1 VYSFGSAHERGT
13 PEARTTRV
21 ASLSL
26 ATCASNP
33 DLWVLLRSVS
43 RRGRLDKTSCLARAV
58 VVCPAMRRIVFLLIV
73 TAALSGLGARAEE
86 LGPVRATGG
95 APPARLRVSDNRR
108 FLVRADGRAF
118 FWLGDTAWELFH
130 RLSREQAEH
139 YLKDRAS
146 KGYTV
151 IQAVVLAELDG
162 QKIPNRYGQRPL
174 VDDDPLQPNPAYFQH
189 VDWIVA
195 RANALGLV
203 IAMLPTWGNRWY
215 GGRDG
220 PPRFN
225 EDNAARYGEWL
236 GRRYKDADLVWVL
249 GGDRPVES
257 ALHRKITVALAKGL
271 RSGDAGQ
278 HLITFHPTG
287 GQGSAQYFHD
297 QDWLD
302 FNMRQNG
309 HSAEY
314 DNYAGTHADYDRKPP
329 KPVLDG
335 EPLYEDH
342 PISFQA
348 ERFGHSLA
356 ADVRRPL
363 YWDLFGG
370 AFGHTYG
377 NHAVWQ
383 MWDKDRPPLNDPL
396 MYWTD
401 AIAQPG
407 ARQMQHARWLLESRP
422 FLTRVPDD
430 SIIVPSR
437 VSTSVP
443 GRGRYRF
450 VATRD
455 GERSYAMIY
464 APVGRPFTVKL
475 DALNAQRLKAWWF
488 DPRTG
493 KALDAG
499 SYLGSGDHTFMPP
512 SPGEDS
518 DWVLV
523 LDDVAKKYPPPGTR
537 ARSAGKTQAP

>member
-1 VYSFGSAHERGT
+1 MHRLALALIIMATVSSSTATAT
-13 PEARTTRV
+13 P
-21 ASLSL
+21 
-26 ATCASNP
+26 P
-33 DLWVLLRSVS
+33 
-43 RRGRLDKTSCLARAV
+43 
-58 VVCPAMRRIVFLLIV
+58 
-73 TAALSGLGARAEE
+73 
-86 LGPVRATGG
+86 
-95 APPARLRVSDNRR
+95 RLRVSDNHR
-108 FLVRADGRAF
+108 FLVRESGEPF

-130 RLSREQAEH
+130 RLGREQAEL

-146 KGYTV
+146 KGFTV

-162 QKIPNRYGQRPL
+162 QKIPNPYGQRPL
-174 VDDDPLQPNPAYFQH
+174 SDDDPRKPNPAYFEH

-203 IAMLPTWGNRWY
+203 IALLPTWGDRWH

-220 PPRFN
+220 KPIFD
-225 EDNAARYGEWL
+225 EKNAAQYGEWL
-236 GRRYKDADLVWVL
+236 GRRYQDADLVWVL
-249 GGDRPVES
+249 GGDRTVES
-257 ALHRKITVALAKGL
+257 DAQRKVIEAMAKGL
-271 RSGDAGQ
+271 RSGDGGQ

-287 GQGSAQYFHD
+287 AQGSAQFFHGE
-297 QDWLD
+297 DWLD

-309 HSAEY
+309 HSADY
-314 DNYAGTHADYDRKPP
+314 DNYAATHADYDRKPH

-342 PISFQA
+342 PISFNA
-348 ERFGHSLA
+348 AKFGHSVA
-356 ADVRRPL
+356 VDIRRPL

-383 MWDKDRPPLNDPL
+383 MWSKDRAPINDPL
-396 MYWTD
+396 MHWDD
-401 AIAQPG
+401 ALAQPG
-407 ARQMQHARWLLESRP
+407 ASQMQYARWLLESRP

-437 VSTSVP
+437 VATSVP
-443 GRGRYRF
+443 GAGRYRF

-464 APVGRPFTVKL
+464 APVGRTFSVKL
-475 DALNAQRLKAWWF
+475 DALNAARLKAWWF

-493 KALDAG
+493 KAIAEGTYAG
-499 SYLGSGDHTFMPP
+499 SGEHAFTPP
-512 SPGEDS
+512 NVGEQS

-523 LDDVAKKYPPPGTR
+523 LDDVAKKYPAPGTR
-537 ARSAGKTQAP
+537 EGSKAKKP